1 MELNKH
7 SLNSI
12 SSTSRTFQELRSK
25 TTNTA
30 ETIPSNENIKREKDA
45 EAHEVSKPR
54 DEQSYPHRA
63 IK

>member
-1 MELNKH
+1 MG
-7 SLNSI
+7 SLCGS
-12 SSTSRTFQELRSK
+12 FQELRSK

-54 DEQSYPHRA
+54 DEQSHPHRA